1 MLRYRWIDRLM
12 PFYES
17 SLGTLH
23 YTVSPRTAVSA
34 ETNGRPPLLLIAGAG
49 GSLLHWPPQLRYLPG
64 ATLYALDLP
73 GHGRSTGQGSNRIEA
88 YVEVIHEFAVG
99 LGLAGFVVAG
109 HSMGGAIALA
119 YMRTYPEQLA
129 GAILVATG
137 GRLRVHPD
145 LLAALPDDFERA
157 CQQIIE
163 WSYASAADPQ
173 MIALALQQFREVDPR
188 LLLGDLL
195 ACNQFNMMADLEQL
209 HLPALIICGAEDRMT
224 PPRYSEFLHAH
235 LPDSRLQLVEKA
247 GHMVQ
252 LEQPT
257 VVSTLIAEFL
267 DELSAQ

>member
-1 MLRYRWIDRLM
+1 M

-17 SLGTLH
+17 NKGTLY

-34 ETNGRPPLLLIAGAG
+34 ETNQRPPLLLIAGAG
-49 GSLLHWPPQLRYLPG
+49 GTLLHWPPQLRYLPG

-73 GHGRSTGQGSNRIEA
+73 GHGRSTGQGSSQIEA

-99 LGLAGFVVAG
+99 LGLSDFVLAG

-119 YMRTYPEQLA
+119 YMRTHPEQLA

-145 LLAALPDDFERA
+145 ILAALPDDFELA
-157 CQQIIE
+157 CQQMIE

-173 MIALALQQFREVDPR
+173 IIALALQQLREVDPD
-188 LLLGDLL
+188 LLQGDLL
-195 ACNQFNMMADLEQL
+195 ACNQFNMVDELEQL

-224 PPRYSEFLHAH
+224 PPKYSEFLHAH

-267 DELSAQ
+267 DELCAR